1 MTAAFLSIAITTLSV
16 TTISAAIGTVA
27 RARLRFG
34 SSTTRSTQARTSRQF
49 RRQAT
54 PVYRIPHSARRIG
67 PQYRGALARARIVRA
82 QTAYL
87 AITTAR
93 RRQIVRAAR
102 LSGSSAG
109 VTRAE

>member
-1 MTAAFLSIAITTLSV
+1 MDMMTAGFLSIALITISV
-16 TTISAAIGTVA
+16 TTIMAAISEEA
-27 RARLRFG
+27 RARL
-34 SSTTRSTQARTSRQF
+34 SSPTPRARPRPEP

-54 PVYRIPHSARRIG
+54 PVARIPHSARRIG
-67 PQYRGALARARIVRA
+67 PQYRAALARARIIRA

-93 RRQIVRAAR
+93 RRQVVRAAR

-109 VTRAE
+109 VTGAE